1 MATSV
6 QGLRFHLR
14 HPDGRAEVLT
24 VDSDRVL
31 IGSGAH
37 CEIRLPAEHAAVEHV
52 EVTMTP
58 GGAYAQARA
67 LDRLPTINGVEFMQ
81 TPVLDSAV
89 LGIGGVQI
97 QIAVVQIEDNPNV
110 IKKKTEKTSPM
121 TYVLALVAIP
131 LSLYVI
137 FADEGSGAVGKKMP
151 TERPEL
157 WGEPV
162 KSCQVQAQDQAGAL
176 ASEKWVLAEGKAE
189 RRPFRVQ
196 DGVQAVPLYEAAA
209 ACFKTAGDDDR
220 AKGATEAAQNLRS
233 KVGEDYRAHQVR
245 LEHALSVNDLPMA
258 HREVK
263 ILLAFTEGQSGPYVE
278 WLSQI
283 DRQLQLK
290 LGEKKS

>member
-1 MATSV
+1 MSASV

-37 CEIRLPAEHAAVEHV
+37 CEIRIPAEQAAVEHV

-81 TPVLDSAV
+81 TPVLDGAV
-89 LGIGGVQI
+89 VGVGAVQI
-97 QIAVVQIEDNPNV
+97 TISVVEIQDNPDV
-110 IKKKTEKTSPM
+110 IKKKAEKTSPM
-121 TYVLALVAIP
+121 TYVLAIVAVP
-131 LSLYVI
+131 LALYVI
-137 FADEGSGAVGKKMP
+137 FTDDDAQVSKKMP
-151 TERPEL
+151 KDVPAL
-157 WGEPV
+157 WSEPV
-162 KSCQVQAQDQAGAL
+162 KTCQVAAADQAAAL

-196 DGVQAVPLYEAAA
+196 DGVLAVPLYEQAA
-209 ACFKTAGDDDR
+209 ACFKVAGDGDR
-220 AKGATEAAQNLRS
+220 AKDANEAADSLRR

-245 LEHALSVNDLPMA
+245 LEHALAVNDLQTA
-258 HREVK
+258 LKEVK
-263 ILLAFTEGQSGPYVE
+263 VLRAFTEGASGDYVV
-278 WLSQI
+278 WLGNL
-283 DRQLQLK
+283 DRQLALK

>member
-37 CEIRLPAEHAAVEHV
+37 CEIRLPGEHAAVEHV
-52 EVTMTP
+52 EVTMTG

-97 QIAVVQIEDNPNV
+97 QISVVQIEDNPNV

-121 TYVLALVAIP
+121 TYVLALVAVP

-137 FADEGSGAVGKKMP
+137 FADDGSGTVSKKMP
-151 TERPEL
+151 TEKPAL

-162 KSCQVQAQDQAGAL
+162 KACPVKDPDQASAL

-196 DGVQAVPLYEAAA
+196 DGVLAVPLYETAA
-209 ACFKTAGDDDR
+209 ACFRIAGDEER
-220 AKGATEAAQNLRS
+220 GKGASDSATNLRS

-258 HREVK
+258 HRETR

>member
-1 MATSV
+1 MSASV

-31 IGSGAH
+31 VGSGAH
-37 CEIRLPAEHAAVEHV
+37 CEIRVPAEHAAVEHV
-52 EVTMTP
+52 EVTMTA

-67 LDRLPTINGVEFMQ
+67 LDRLPTINGSEFVQ
-81 TPVLDSAV
+81 TPVLDGAV
-89 LGIGGVQI
+89 LGVGAVQI

-110 IKKKTEKTSPM
+110 IKKKTEKTSPI
-121 TYVLALVAIP
+121 TYVLALVAVP

-137 FADEGSGAVGKKMP
+137 FDEEGSQVSKKMP
-151 TERPEL
+151 TDVPAL
-157 WGEPV
+157 WGDPV
-162 KSCQVQAQDQAGAL
+162 KKCPVDGEDQAAAL

-196 DGVQAVPLYEAAA
+196 DGVAAVPLYETAA
-209 ACFKTAGDDDR
+209 ACFGAAGDAGR
-220 AKGATEAAQNLRS
+220 AGLASEAAESLRK
-233 KVGEDYRAHQVR
+233 KVQEDYRAHQVR
-245 LEHALSVNDLPMA
+245 LEHALSVNDLSTA
-258 HREVK
+258 HKEVK
-263 ILLAFTEGQSGPYVE
+263 VLREFTEGYSGDYVV
-278 WLSQI
+278 WLSNL

>member
-24 VDSDRVL
+24 VDSERVL

-37 CEIRLPAEHAAVEHV
+37 CEIRLPGEHAAVEHV

-89 LGIGGVQI
+89 LGIGAVQI
-97 QIAVVQIEDNPNV
+97 QISVVEIEDNPNV

-137 FADEGSGAVGKKMP
+137 FADEGSGTVSKKMP
-151 TERPEL
+151 QEKPAL
-157 WGEPV
+157 WAEPV
-162 KSCQVQAQDQAGAL
+162 KTCPVQAPDQAGAL
-176 ASEKWVLAEGKAE
+176 ASEKWVVAEGKAE

-196 DGVQAVPLYEAAA
+196 DGVLAVPLYETAA
-209 ACFKTAGDDDR
+209 ACFRTAGDEER
-220 AKGATEAAQNLRS
+220 TKGATEAASNLRA

-258 HREVK
+258 HKEVK

-278 WLSQI
+278 WLSQV

>member
-1 MATSV
+1 MATNV

-14 HPDGRAEVLT
+14 YPDGRAEVLT

-67 LDRLPTINGVEFMQ
+67 LDRLPRINDVEFMQ
-81 TPVLDSAV
+81 TPVLEGAV
-89 LGIGGVQI
+89 VGIGQVQVQI
-97 QIAVVQIEDNPNV
+97 SVVQIEDNPNV

-121 TYVLALVAIP
+121 TYVLAIVAVP
-131 LSLYVI
+131 LALYVI
-137 FADEGSGAVGKKMP
+137 FMDEGTSPTAEMP
-151 TERPEL
+151 KEKPEL
-157 WGEPV
+157 WAEPIKACPV
-162 KSCQVQAQDQAGAL
+162 AAADQAGAL

-196 DGVQAVPLYEAAA
+196 DGVQAVPLYEIAA
-209 ACFKTAGDDDR
+209 ACFKTSGDDER
-220 AKGATEAAQNLRS
+220 FKGANESAQNLRA
-233 KVGEDYRAHQVR
+233 KVSEDYRAHQVR
-245 LEHALSVNDLPMA
+245 LEHALSVQDLSMA

-263 ILLAFTEGQSGPYVE
+263 ILIAFTEGQSGPYVE
-278 WLSQI
+278 WLSSI

>member
-37 CEIRLPAEHAAVEHV
+37 CEIRLPGEQAAVEHV
-52 EVTMTP
+52 EVTMTA

-89 LGIGGVQI
+89 LGIGAVQI
-97 QIAVVQIEDNPNV
+97 QVSVVQIEDNPNV
-110 IKKKTEKTSPM
+110 IKKKTEKTSPL
-121 TYVLALVAIP
+121 TYVLALVAAP
-131 LSLYVI
+131 LALYVI
-137 FADEGSGAVGKKMP
+137 FADEGSSSTKKMP
-151 TERPEL
+151 AEKPEL
-157 WGEPV
+157 WTEAV
-162 KSCQVQAQDQAGAL
+162 KTCPVQAQDQAGAL

-196 DGVQAVPLYEAAA
+196 DGVQAVPLYETAA
-209 ACFKTAGDDDR
+209 ACFRTAGDEER
-220 AKGATEAAQNLRS
+220 AKSAGDSATTLRE
-233 KVGEDYRAHQVR
+233 KVNEDYRAHQVR

-263 ILLAFTEGQSGPYVE
+263 ILIAFTEGQPGPYVE
-278 WLSQI
+278 WLSNV

>member
-1 MATSV
+1 MATNV

-37 CEIRLPAEHAAVEHV
+37 CEIRLPGEHAAVEHV
-52 EVTMTP
+52 EVTMTA

-89 LGIGGVQI
+89 LGIGAAQI

-121 TYVLALVAIP
+121 TYVLALVAAP
-131 LSLYVI
+131 LALYVI
-137 FADEGSGAVGKKMP
+137 FADEGSSSVKKMP
-151 TERPEL
+151 TEKPEL
-157 WGEPV
+157 WAEPV
-162 KSCQVQAQDQAGAL
+162 KTCQVQAQDQAAAL

-209 ACFKTAGDDDR
+209 ACFRTAGDEDR
-220 AKGATEAAQNLRS
+220 AKGATDSATMLRD
-233 KVGEDYRAHQVR
+233 KVNEDYRAHQVR

-258 HREVK
+258 HKEVK

-278 WLSQI
+278 WLSNI

>member
-1 MATSV
+1 MATNV

-37 CEIRLPAEHAAVEHV
+37 CEIRLPSEHAAVEHV

-67 LDRLPTINGVEFMQ
+67 LDHLPTVNGVEFMQ

-89 LGIGGVQI
+89 IGIGGVQI
-97 QIAVVQIEDNPNV
+97 QIAVVLIEDNPNV

-121 TYVLALVAIP
+121 TYVLALLAVP

-137 FADEGSGAVGKKMP
+137 FADDGGSSVSKQMP
-151 TERPEL
+151 KDKPAL
-157 WGEPV
+157 WGDPIA
-162 KSCQVQAQDQAGAL
+162 KCPVQAADQAGAL

-196 DGVQAVPLYEAAA
+196 DGVLAVPLYEAAA
-209 ACFKTAGDDDR
+209 ACFDAAGDEER
-220 AKGATEAAQNLRS
+220 AKGASEAATNLRA

-245 LEHALSVNDLPMA
+245 LEHALSVNDLPTA
-258 HREVK
+258 HKEVK
-263 ILLAFTEGQSGPYVE
+263 ILLAFTEGHSGPYVE
-278 WLSQI
+278 WLSTI

>member
-1 MATSV
+1 MATNV

-14 HPDGRAEVLT
+14 HPDGRTELLT

-31 IGSGAH
+31 VGSGAH
-37 CEIRLPAEHAAVEHV
+37 CEIRLPSEHAAVEHV

-81 TPVLDSAV
+81 TPVLESAV

-97 QIAVVQIEDNPNV
+97 QVAVVQIEDNPNV
-110 IKKKTEKTSPM
+110 IKKKTEKTSPL
-121 TYVLALVAIP
+121 TYVLAIVAVP
-131 LSLYVI
+131 LALYVI
-137 FADEGSGAVGKKMP
+137 FMDEGSSAIVEMP
-151 TERPEL
+151 KEKPAL
-157 WGEPV
+157 WAEPV
-162 KSCQVQAQDQAGAL
+162 KACPVAAPDQAGAL
-176 ASEKWVLAEGKAE
+176 ASEKWIIAEGKAE

-196 DGVQAVPLYEAAA
+196 DGVLAVPLYEIAA
-209 ACFKTAGDDDR
+209 ACFRTSGDDER
-220 AKGATEAAQNLRS
+220 TKGATEAAVNLRA
-233 KVGEDYRAHQVR
+233 KVSEDYRAHQVR
-245 LEHALSVNDLPMA
+245 LEHALSVQDLPMA

-263 ILLAFTEGQSGPYVE
+263 ILIAFTEGQGGAYVE
-278 WLSQI
+278 WLSSI

>member
-37 CEIRLPAEHAAVEHV
+37 CEIRLPAEHASVEHV

-58 GGAYAQARA
+58 GGAYAQARE
-67 LDRLPTINGVEFMQ
+67 LHKLPTINGVEFMQ

-97 QIAVVQIEDNPNV
+97 QISVVEIEDNPNV

-121 TYVLALVAIP
+121 TYVLALVAVP

-151 TERPEL
+151 TERPDL
-157 WGEPV
+157 WAEPV
-162 KSCQVQAQDQAGAL
+162 KACPVAAPDQAGAL
-176 ASEKWVLAEGKAE
+176 ASEKWVIAEGKAE

-196 DGVQAVPLYEAAA
+196 DGVLAVPLYEAAA
-209 ACFKTAGDDDR
+209 ACFRTAGDEER
-220 AKGATEAAQNLRS
+220 AKGAVEAASKLRA
-233 KVGEDYRAHQVR
+233 KVAEDYRAHQVR

-258 HREVK
+258 HKEVK

>member
-37 CEIRLPAEHAAVEHV
+37 CEIRLPGEQAAVEHV
-52 EVTMTP
+52 EVTMTA

-89 LGIGGVQI
+89 LGIGSVQI

-110 IKKKTEKTSPM
+110 IKKKTEKTSPL
-121 TYVLALVAIP
+121 TYVLALVAAP
-131 LSLYVI
+131 LALYVI
-137 FADEGSGAVGKKMP
+137 FADEGASSTKQMP
-151 TERPEL
+151 KEKPEL
-157 WGEPV
+157 WQEAAKTCP
-162 KSCQVQAQDQAGAL
+162 VQAQDQAGAL
-176 ASEKWVLAEGKAE
+176 GSEKWVLAEGKAE

-209 ACFKTAGDDDR
+209 VCFRTAGDEER
-220 AKGATEAAQNLRS
+220 AKGAAAAATTLRE
-233 KVGEDYRAHQVR
+233 KVNEDYRAHQVR

-258 HREVK
+258 HKEVK
-263 ILLAFTEGQSGPYVE
+263 ILIAFTEGQSGPYVE
-278 WLSQI
+278 WLSNI

>member
-37 CEIRLPAEHAAVEHV
+37 CEIRLPGEHAAVEHV
-52 EVTMTP
+52 EVTMTA

-89 LGIGGVQI
+89 LGIGAVQI
-97 QIAVVQIEDNPNV
+97 QVAVVQIEDNPNV

-121 TYVLALVAIP
+121 TYVLALIAAP
-131 LSLYVI
+131 LALYVI
-137 FADEGSGAVGKKMP
+137 FADEGGTTAKKMP
-151 TERPEL
+151 TEKPEL
-157 WGEPV
+157 WAEPV
-162 KSCQVQAQDQAGAL
+162 KTCPVQAQDQAAAL

-196 DGVQAVPLYEAAA
+196 DGVQAVPLYETAA
-209 ACFKTAGDDDR
+209 ACFRVGGDETSAKSAGDS
-220 AKGATEAAQNLRS
+220 ASTLRD
-233 KVGEDYRAHQVR
+233 KVSEDYRAHQVR

-258 HREVK
+258 HKEVK

-278 WLSQI
+278 WLSSI

>member
-1 MATSV
+1 MATNV

-37 CEIRLPAEHAAVEHV
+37 CEIRLPGEHAAVEHV
-52 EVTMTP
+52 EVTMTA

-89 LGIGGVQI
+89 LGIGGMQLQVAI
-97 QIAVVQIEDNPNV
+97 VQIEDNPNV

-121 TYVLALVAIP
+121 TYVLAIVAVP
-131 LSLYVI
+131 LALYVI
-137 FADEGSGAVGKKMP
+137 FMDEGSTATQQMP
-151 TERPEL
+151 KEKPEL
-157 WGEPV
+157 WGDPV
-162 KSCQVQAQDQAGAL
+162 KTCPVAAADQAGAL
-176 ASEKWVLAEGKAE
+176 ASEKWVIAEGKAE

-196 DGVQAVPLYEAAA
+196 DGVQAVPLYEVAA
-209 ACFKTAGDDDR
+209 ACFKIAADDEHFKIANESATNLR
-220 AKGATEAAQNLRS
+220 AKVN
-233 KVGEDYRAHQVR
+233 EDYRAHQVR
-245 LEHALSVNDLPMA
+245 LEHALNVQDLVMA
-258 HREVK
+258 AREVK
-263 ILLAFTEGQSGPYVE
+263 ILMAFTEGQSGAYVE
-278 WLSQI
+278 WLSSL
-283 DRQLQLK
+283 DRQLTLK

>member
-1 MATSV
+1 MATNV

-31 IGSGAH
+31 VGSGAH
-37 CEIRLPAEHAAVEHV
+37 CEIRLPSEHAAVEHV

-97 QIAVVQIEDNPNV
+97 QIAVVEIEDNPNV
-110 IKKKTEKTSPM
+110 IKKKTEKTSPL
-121 TYVLALVAIP
+121 TYVLAIIAVP
-131 LSLYVI
+131 LALFVI
-137 FADEGSGAVGKKMP
+137 FADEGSTATQQMP
-151 TERPEL
+151 KEKPEL
-157 WGEPV
+157 WADPV
-162 KSCQVQAQDQAGAL
+162 KTCPIQSADQASVL

-209 ACFKTAGDDDR
+209 ACFRTAGDEEQ
-220 AKGATEAAQNLRS
+220 AKTADEAADLLRE
-233 KVGEDYRAHQVR
+233 KVNEDYRAHQVR
-245 LEHALSVNDLPMA
+245 LEHALSVSDLPMA
-258 HREVK
+258 HREVR
-263 ILLAFTEGQSGPYVE
+263 ILIAFTEGQAGPYVE
-278 WLSQI
+278 WLSNL
-283 DRQLQLK
+283 DRQLQLT
-290 LGEKKS
+290 LGENKS